1 MGVGKGL
8 TQEPRS
14 TKIEKYFPE
23 APVRIAFSITCL
35 AGSATF
41 GETLIYLK
49 VNIYFTLKKKEIS
62 PGKVET
68 FRGCIRI
75 FLFFELLPR
84 ENMTEI
90 SGGD

>member
-41 GETLIYLK
+41 RETLIYLM
-49 VNIYFTLKKKEIS
+49 VNIYFTLKKKKKEIS
-62 PGKVET
+62 IEKVYLT
-68 FRGCIRI
+68 RICNCI
-75 FLFFELLPR
+75 
-84 ENMTEI
+84 
-90 SGGD
+90 

>member
-41 GETLIYLK
+41 RETLIYLK
-49 VNIYFTLKKKEIS
+49 VNIYFTLKKEKKRDIHRK
-62 PGKVET
+62 G
-68 FRGCIRI
+68 
-75 FLFFELLPR
+75 LLNK
-84 ENMTEI
+84 NMQLYI
-90 SGGD
+90 IWLGVQFY

>member
-35 AGSATF
+35 AGSATIR
-41 GETLIYLK
+41 ETLIYLK
-49 VNIYFTLKKKEIS
+49 VNIYFTLKKEKKKKEIS
-62 PGKVET
+62 IEKVYLT
-68 FRGCIRI
+68 RICNCI
-75 FLFFELLPR
+75 
-84 ENMTEI
+84 
-90 SGGD
+90 

>member
-41 GETLIYLK
+41 RETLIYLK
-49 VNIYFTLKKKEIS
+49 VNIYFTLKKEKKEIS
-62 PGKVET
+62 IEKVYLT
-68 FRGCIRI
+68 RICNCI
-75 FLFFELLPR
+75 
-84 ENMTEI
+84 
-90 SGGD
+90 